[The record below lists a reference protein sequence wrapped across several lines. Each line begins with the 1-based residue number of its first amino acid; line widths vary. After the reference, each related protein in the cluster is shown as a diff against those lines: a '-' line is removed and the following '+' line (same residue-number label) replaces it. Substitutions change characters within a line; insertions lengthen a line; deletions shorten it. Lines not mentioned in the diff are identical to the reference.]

1 MGYGRARDV
10 GPCAYRTLE
19 QICHGDRTAPNKPSG
34 SETKP
39 EPKPEQKP
47 GALPSTGDA
56 TTVLGVFAALPGIA
70 ALAGGALL
78 RKKR

>member
-1 MGYGRARDV
+1 MDAPVTSDLV
-10 GPCAYRTLE
+10 LIAHWNKSAMEIAP
-19 QICHGDRTAPNKPSG
+19 APNKPSG

-56 TTVLGVFAALPGIA
+56 TIVLGVFAALPGIA